1 MGYPDYMAASIE
13 VVNSSRD
20 RRLTETVPLMSLPE
34 REDVLK
40 RFYPANQPGALR
52 EIRVGPNRG
61 ELFLK
66 EFVNIMESRSPIE
79 PGRVDLSRV
88 DFDTDVLVIGG
99 GAAGMTATLMCH
111 DAGVK
116 PLLVTKLRLG
126 DANSMMSQGGI
137 QAAISP
143 TDSPLVHYLD
153 AVGGG
158 QFANVPELVRVLV
171 TEAPQVIH
179 WLESLGVM
187 FDKEPDGQIKVKHG
201 GGTSRKRLISTRDIS
216 GAGITRVLRDEVW
229 NRRTQVLEF
238 TAALE
243 ILLDEQGKAA
253 GAVVFNMET
262 EQYHVVRSKVVLLA
276 TGGSGRLH
284 FQGFPTTNHYGAT
297 GDGLVMAY
305 RAGARAVFLDTV
317 QYHPT
322 GGAFPE
328 QTVGL
333 LVAETA
339 RAMGAQIV
347 DSEGNQFVNNL
358 EPRDVT
364 SSAMIRQW
372 AERGKGITTPSGIS
386 GVWLDTPMV
395 DVRHGEGALFGVMPV
410 QCKRYWRYGY
420 DPTKQPILVTPVHHY
435 QNGGIL
441 INERAETGVPNL
453 FAGGEVEGGVH
464 GRNRLMGNSWAD
476 IMVFGR
482 VSGRSAAQRA
492 KETAT
497 PKSLNLRHVVRFH
510 QEMVEAG
517 VSMDRVAPILLPNYT
532 RPEVRD
538 RIPPM
543 AAALL
548 QSYTPIEVEFEGV
561 MR

>member
-1 MGYPDYMAASIE
+1 MGYPDYMAASIAKVE
-13 VVNSSRD
+13 ATRDQRVN
-20 RRLTETVPLMSLPE
+20 ETVPLMSLAE

-40 RFYPANQPGALR
+40 RFYPANQPGAFETL
-52 EIRVGPNRG
+52 RVGPNKG
-61 ELFLK
+61 EQFLR
-66 EFVNIMESRSPIE
+66 EFVNILESRSPVD
-79 PGRVDLSRV
+79 PGKINLSQP
-88 DFDTDVLVIGG
+88 DFDVDVLIVGG
-99 GAAGMTATLMCH
+99 GAAGMTAALMCH
-111 DAGVK
+111 DEGVNAM
-116 PLLVTKLRLG
+116 LVTKLRLG

-143 TDSPLVHYLD
+143 VDSPDTHYLD

-158 QFANVPELVRVLV
+158 QFANVPELVRALV
-171 TEAPQVIH
+171 TDAPQVIY

-187 FDKEPDGQIKVKHG
+187 FDKEPDGRIKVKHG
-201 GGTSRKRLISTRDIS
+201 GGTSKKRLISTRDIT

-229 NRRTQVLEF
+229 NRSIPVMEF

-243 ILLDEQGKAA
+243 VLLDENGKAA
-253 GAVVFNMET
+253 GAVLFNMET
-262 EQYHVVRSKVVLLA
+262 EEYIVVRSKVVVLN

-305 RAGARAVFLDTV
+305 RAGAKLVFMDTV

-339 RAMGAQIV
+339 RAMGAQLV
-347 DSEGNQFVNNL
+347 DSEGEQFVNNL

-372 AERGKGITTPSGIS
+372 AERGRGITTPSGII

-395 DVRHGEGALFGVMPV
+395 DVKHGKGALFGVMPV
-410 QCKRYWRYGY
+410 QCKRYWRYGF
-420 DPTKQPILVTPVHHY
+420 DPTKEPILVTPVHHY
-435 QNGGIL
+435 QNGGVL
-441 INERAETGVPNL
+441 INDQAETGVPNL
-453 FAGGEVEGGVH
+453 FCGGEVEGGVH

-482 VSGRSAAQRA
+482 RSGLSAARRS
-492 KETAT
+492 KETPT
-497 PKSLNLRHVVRFH
+497 PKKLTLSHVDAFH
-510 QEMVEAG
+510 KELVESG
-517 VSMDRVAPILLPNYT
+517 VGLGRVAPILLPNYT
-532 RPEVRD
+532 RREVKD
-538 RIPPM
+538 RIPPL

-548 QSYTPIEVEFEGV
+548 QNYTPFEAELEGV
-561 MR
+561 IR

>member
-1 MGYPDYMAASIE
+1 MGYPDYMAASIAKVE
-13 VVNSSRD
+13 ATRE
-20 RRLTETVPLMSLPE
+20 RRLNESVPLMSLAE

-40 RFYPANQPGALR
+40 RFYPANQPGAL
-52 EIRVGPNRG
+52 EQVRVGPNRG
-61 ELFLK
+61 EEFLK
-66 EFVNIMESRSPIE
+66 EFVNILESRSPVDPSQI
-79 PGRVDLSRV
+79 DLSKPDYDV
-88 DFDTDVLVIGG
+88 DVLIVGG
-99 GAAGMTATLMCH
+99 GAAGMSDALMCYEE
-111 DAGVK
+111 GVK

-143 TDSPLVHYLD
+143 VDSPETHFVD
-153 AVGGG
+153 CVGGG
-158 QFANVPELVRVLV
+158 QFASHRELVRVLV
-171 TEAPQVIH
+171 TEAPQAIA
-179 WLESLGVM
+179 WLENMGVM
-187 FDKEPDGQIKVKHG
+187 FDKDPDGKIKVKHG
-201 GGTSRKRLISTRDIS
+201 GGTSKKRLISTRDITGS
-216 GAGITRVLRDEVW
+216 GITRVLRDEVW
-229 NRRTQVLEF
+229 NRDIPVLEF

-243 ILLDEQGKAA
+243 VLLDEEGKAA
-253 GAVVFNMET
+253 GAVLFNMET
-262 EQYHVVRSKVVLLA
+262 EEYYVVRAKVVVLN

-305 RAGARAVFLDTV
+305 RAGARLVFMDTV

-339 RAMGAQIV
+339 RAMAGQLV
-347 DSEGNQFVNNL
+347 DSEGDQFVANL

-364 SSAMIRQW
+364 SSAIIRHCQ
-372 AERGKGITTPSGIS
+372 ERGRGITTPSGID

-395 DVRHGEGALFGVMPV
+395 DAVHGPGTLFSVMPV
-410 QCKRYWRYGY
+410 QCKRYWRFGY
-420 DPTKQPILVTPVHHY
+420 DPTKEPILITPVHHY
-435 QNGGIL
+435 QNGGIR
-441 INERAETGVPNL
+441 ISENAETDVPNL

-482 VSGRSAAQRA
+482 RCGISAARRA

-497 PKSLNLRHVVRFH
+497 PKSLSLKHVDAYH
-510 QEMVEAG
+510 NQMKENG
-517 VSMDRVAPILLPNYT
+517 VSMSRIAPILLPNYT
-532 RPEVRD
+532 RQVTMD
-538 RIPPM
+538 RIPPL

-548 QSYTPIEVEFEGV
+548 ENYMSFEADRQGV
-561 MR
+561 TR

>member
-1 MGYPDYMAASIE
+1 MGYPDYMLASIAN
-13 VVNSSRD
+13 VDASREQ
-20 RRLTETVPLMSLPE
+20 RLTEKVPLMSLAE

-40 RFYPANQPGALR
+40 RFYPANQAGALR
-52 EIRVGPNRG
+52 EIRVGANRG
-61 ELFLK
+61 EMMLK
-66 EFVNIMESRSPIE
+66 EFVRILESRSPVDPERI
-79 PGRVDLSRV
+79 DLSRV
-88 DFDTDVLVIGG
+88 DYDTDVLIIGG
-99 GAAGMTATLMCH
+99 GAAGMSATLMCH

-143 TDSPLVHYLD
+143 TDSPVTHYLD
-153 AVGGG
+153 CFGGG
-158 QFANVPELVRVLV
+158 QFANVPELVRALV
-171 TEAPQVIH
+171 TDAPQVIK
-179 WLESLGVM
+179 WLEGLGVM
-187 FDKEPDGQIKVKHG
+187 FDKNPDGSIKVKHG
-201 GGTSRKRLISTRDIS
+201 GGTSKKRLISTRDIT

-229 NRRTQVLEF
+229 NRSTQVLEF
-238 TAALE
+238 TAALD
-243 ILLDEQGKAA
+243 ILLDENGRAA

-262 EQYHVVRSKVVLLA
+262 EEYYVVRAKVVVLN

-305 RAGARAVFLDTV
+305 RAGAKAVFLDTV

-339 RAMGAQIV
+339 RAMGAQLV
-347 DSEGNQFVNNL
+347 DADGNQFVANL

-372 AERGKGITTPSGIS
+372 EERGKGVTTPSGIK
-386 GVWLDTPMV
+386 GVWLDTPLV
-395 DVRHGEGALFGVMPV
+395 DVIGGPGTLFSVMPV

-420 DPTKQPILVTPVHHY
+420 DPTKEPILVTPVHHY

-441 INERAETGVPNL
+441 INDQAETGVPNL

-482 VSGRSAAQRA
+482 RSGMSAARRA

-497 PKSLNLRHVVRFH
+497 PRSLTLSHVEAFH
-510 QEMVEAG
+510 RELQEAG
-517 VSMDRVAPILLPNYT
+517 VGLDHVAPILLPNYT
-532 RPEVRD
+532 RSEIMD
-538 RIPPM
+538 RIPPI

-548 QSYTPIEVEFEGV
+548 QNYTPFEAELEGA

>member
-1 MGYPDYMAASIE
+1 MGYPDYMKASIAKVE
-13 VVNSSRD
+13 ASRE
-20 RRLTETVPLMSLPE
+20 RRLNETVPLMSLAE

-40 RFYPANQPGALR
+40 RFYPANQPGAL
-52 EIRVGPNRG
+52 EQLRVGPNKG
-61 ELFLK
+61 EYYLK
-66 EFVNIMESRSPIE
+66 EFVNILESRSPVDPSQI
-79 PGRVDLSRV
+79 DLSKPDYDV
-88 DFDTDVLVIGG
+88 DVLIIGG
-99 GAAGMTATLMCH
+99 GAAGMSASLMCTEE
-111 DAGVK
+111 GVT

-143 TDSPLVHYLD
+143 VDSPDTHYLD
-153 AVGGG
+153 CFGGG
-158 QFANVPELVRVLV
+158 QFANVPELVRALV
-171 TEAPQVIH
+171 TDAPQVIK
-179 WLESLGVM
+179 WLEGLGVM
-187 FDKEPDGQIKVKHG
+187 FDKDPDGKIKVKHG
-201 GGTSRKRLISTRDIS
+201 GGTSKKRLISTRDIS

-229 NRRTQVLEF
+229 NRNIPVLEF
-238 TAALE
+238 TSALE
-243 ILLDEQGKAA
+243 ILLDEEGKAA
-253 GAVVFNMET
+253 GAVLFNMET
-262 EQYHVVRSKVVLLA
+262 EQYYVARAKVVVLN

-305 RAGARAVFLDTV
+305 RAGAKLVFMDTV

-339 RAMGAQIV
+339 RAMFGQLV
-347 DSEGNQFVNNL
+347 DSEGEQFVNNL

-364 SSAMIRQW
+364 SSAIIRQCK
-372 AERGKGITTPSGIS
+372 ERGRGITTPSGIS

-395 DVRHGEGALFGVMPV
+395 DLKNGPGTLFSVMPV
-410 QCKRYWRYGY
+410 QCKRYWRFGY
-420 DPTKQPILVTPVHHY
+420 DPTKEPILITPVHHY

-441 INERAETGVPNL
+441 INDQAETNVPNL

-482 VSGRSAAQRA
+482 RSGISAARRA
-492 KETAT
+492 KET
-497 PKSLNLRHVVRFH
+497 PKPKTLSLKHVDAYH
-510 QEMVEAG
+510 KEMQENG
-517 VSMDRVAPILLPNYT
+517 VSMKRIAPILLPNYT
-532 RPEVRD
+532 RPEIKD
-538 RIPPM
+538 RIPPL

-548 QSYTPIEVEFEGV
+548 ENYTPFETEMEGV
-561 MR
+561 LK

>member
-1 MGYPDYMAASIE
+1 MGYPDFMAASIAKVE
-13 VVNSSRD
+13 ATRE
-20 RRLTETVPLMSLPE
+20 RRLSETIPSMTLAE

-40 RFYPANQPGALR
+40 RFYPANQAGALR
-52 EIRVGPNRG
+52 EVRAGPNRG

-66 EFVNIMESRSPIE
+66 EFVTILESRSPVE
-79 PGRVDLSRV
+79 PGQIDLSHV
-88 DFDTDVLVIGG
+88 DFDTDVLIVGG

-143 TDSPLVHYLD
+143 TDSPLTHYLD
-153 AVGGG
+153 CMGGG
-158 QFANVPELVRVLV
+158 QFANVPELVRALV
-171 TEAPQVIH
+171 TDAPQVIK
-179 WLESLGVM
+179 WLEGLGVM
-187 FDKEPDGQIKVKHG
+187 FDKEPDGRIKVKHG
-201 GGTSRKRLISTRDIS
+201 GGTSKKRLISTRDIT

-229 NRRTQVLEF
+229 NRKTQVLEF

-243 ILLDEQGKAA
+243 ILLDEEGKAA
-253 GAVVFNMET
+253 GAVLFNMET
-262 EQYHVVRSKVVLLA
+262 EQYYVVRAKVVVLN

-305 RAGARAVFLDTV
+305 RAGAKAVFLDTV

-339 RAMGAQIV
+339 RAMGAQLV
-347 DSEGNQFVNNL
+347 DAEGGQFVNNL

-372 AERGKGITTPSGIS
+372 AERGRGVTTPSGIN
-386 GVWLDTPMV
+386 GVWLDTPMI
-395 DVRHGEGALFGVMPV
+395 DIKHGEGALFGVMPV

-420 DPTKQPILVTPVHHY
+420 DPTREPILVTPVHHY

-441 INERAETGVPNL
+441 IDDQAETGVPNL

-482 VSGRSAAQRA
+482 RSGISAARRA

-497 PKSLNLRHVVRFH
+497 PRALTLSHVESFH
-510 QEMVEAG
+510 RELLERG
-517 VSMDRVAPILLPNYT
+517 VGLDRVAPILLPNYT
-532 RPEVRD
+532 RPEIKD
-538 RIPPM
+538 HIPPL

-548 QSYTPIEVEFEGV
+548 QNYTPCEVELEGV